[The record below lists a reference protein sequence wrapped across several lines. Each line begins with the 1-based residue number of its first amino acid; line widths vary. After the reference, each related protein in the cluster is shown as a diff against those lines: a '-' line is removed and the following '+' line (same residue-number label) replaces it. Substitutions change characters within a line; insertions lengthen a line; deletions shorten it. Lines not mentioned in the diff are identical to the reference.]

1 MSAPAAETVEPPP
14 LTEQKGT
21 YSWAGPLA
29 ILVLLVIAL
38 YLLHGELR
46 QFRYH
51 DITRAIFALP
61 RSNVLLAFA
70 FTGIAYAMLPGYDVI
85 ALSYVGR
92 PLPLHRVAFSS
103 FISYGLSQTLGFPLL
118 TGSSVRYRF
127 WSAWGLSTSEIAQA
141 VSFVGATFTL
151 GIVFL
156 SGAVFLLEPAA
167 TMKLV
172 GLPSVVLRP
181 AGVLLLA
188 VVVLYLFWSAA
199 QRRPVRLRGWEFPVP
214 SIALASLQLV
224 IAALDWAAAGVVLY
238 ALLPSGHGFRF
249 LPFLGVFLLAQF
261 AGQIS
266 HVPGGLG
273 VFETLMVLLLKPY
286 LPAAQAVAA
295 LIAFRAI
302 YYLVPFGLSLLM
314 LAGYETARQRER
326 VAYVATTAGS
336 YAARWGSLLLPQ
348 ALSAVTFIAGAILLF
363 SGATPSVH
371 GRLNALDAV
380 LPLGVIE
387 ASHFAGSLAGAG
399 LLVLAWAIRRRLDA
413 AYSLTVA
420 LLCVGIVASL
430 LKGIDWEE
438 ALLLSII
445 LLVVLPSH
453 RAFYRKAALTREPLD
468 PAWIVAVVMVA
479 GVTVWLGFFS
489 YKHVEFS
496 RDLWLR
502 FTTHGDAPRFLR
514 ATVGTLGALAIFAL
528 MRVLRHAEAEPA
540 LPTEEELARARE
552 VICNSHDTTA
562 NLVFLR
568 DKALLFSPSG
578 KAFLM
583 YGVEGRSWVA
593 LGDPVGPE
601 DEVTELAWHFREEA
615 DRHGAW
621 PVFYEVGTDR
631 LPLYID
637 LGLTLLK
644 LGEAAVVLLDTF
656 SLEGAKRRGL
666 RRTIKDVTRRGG
678 EFCVAPRETVPNL
691 LPELKRVSDAWLEE
705 KHTREKGFSLGRF
718 DERYLAQFPI
728 GVVRVHGE
736 IVAFANLLCSGDGSE
751 ISMDL
756 MRYAPS
762 APAGVMEYL
771 FIELLLW
778 GKAQGYRRFNL
789 GMAPLSGLQNR
800 TLAPVWN
807 RAGALLYRHGEHFYN
822 FRGLRQYKDKF
833 DPEWEPRYLASP
845 GGLILPRVI
854 ANTAALISGGLRGVV
869 SR

>member
-1 MSAPAAETVEPPP
+1 MSASLAKPVEAAALPARKRAP
-14 LTEQKGT
+14 
-21 YSWAGPLA
+21 SWAGPLA
-29 ILVLLVIAL
+29 VLILLVIAL
-38 YLLHGELR
+38 FVLHSELR
-46 QFRYH
+46 HYRYH

-61 RSNVLLAFA
+61 RSNVVLALAFTA
-70 FTGIAYAMLPGYDVI
+70 IAYAMLPGYDVI

-141 VSFVGATFTL
+141 VSFVGATFAL
-151 GIVFL
+151 GMVFL
-156 SGAVFLLEPAA
+156 SGAVFLMEPAA

-172 GLPSVVLRP
+172 GLPSAILRP
-181 AGVLLLA
+181 AGLLLLL
-188 VVVLYLFWSAA
+188 VIVLYVFWSAA
-199 QRRPVRLRGWEFPVP
+199 QRRPIRLRGWEFPVP
-214 SIALASLQLV
+214 SIELATLQLV
-224 IAALDWAAAGVVLY
+224 VASLDWAAAGAVLY
-238 ALLPSGHGFRF
+238 ALLPSGHGISF
-249 LPFLGVFLLAQF
+249 LPFLGAFLLAQF

-273 VFETLMVLLLKPY
+273 IFETLMVLLLKPY
-286 LPAAQAVAA
+286 LPATQAVAA
-295 LIAFRAI
+295 LVAFRAI

-314 LAGYETARQRER
+314 LAGYEAARQRER
-326 VAYVATTAGS
+326 VAHVATTAGS
-336 YAARWGSLLLPQ
+336 FAARWGSSLLPQ
-348 ALSAVTFIAGAILLF
+348 ALSATTFIAGVILLF

-371 GRLNALDAV
+371 ARVTALDRV

-413 AYSLTVA
+413 AFGLTVA

-430 LKGIDWEE
+430 LKGLDWEE
-438 ALLLSII
+438 ALVLAMV

-453 RAFYRKAALTREPLD
+453 RAFYRKAALTSEPLE

-496 RDLWLR
+496 RDLLLR

-514 ATVGTLGALAIFAL
+514 ATAGTLGALAIFGF
-528 MRVLRHAEAEPA
+528 MRMLRHAEAEPA
-540 LPTEEELARARE
+540 LPTEEELAKARA
-552 VICNSHDTTA
+552 VIGASHDTAA

-644 LGEAAVVLLDTF
+644 LGEAAVVPLDTF
-656 SLEGAKRRGL
+656 SLEGGTRKGL
-666 RRTIKDVTRRGG
+666 RRTIKEVTRHGA
-678 EFCVAPRETVPNL
+678 EFCVAPRETVADL
-691 LPELKRVSDAWLEE
+691 LPELERVSDAWLEE

-718 DERYLAQFPI
+718 DERYLVQFPI
-728 GVVRVHGE
+728 GVVRIRGE
-736 IVAFANLLCSGDGSE
+736 IVAFANLLCSGDGTE
-751 ISMDL
+751 ISVDL
-756 MRYAPS
+756 MRYTPS

-778 GKAQGYRRFNL
+778 GKAQGYGQFNL

-800 TLAPVWN
+800 SLAPVWN

-833 DPEWEPRYLASP
+833 DPQWEPRYLASP
-845 GGLILPRVI
+845 GGLVLPRVL